1 MFTFIAR
8 LILRNRITVLSSL
21 LLLSFFMAWEGQYV
35 QVSFKFSRLLPKTDS
50 AQVEY
55 DVFRE
60 RFNQVGNTVVL
71 AIDSFDVF
79 DPELYPQWQ
88 RLQDELNA
96 IPGVVGV
103 LSPVNAF
110 NLLRN
115 DSIQKLYYQSMNP
128 GFRSGKL
135 DSMRNLFGNLPFYKG
150 LLRSEDGQVPL
161 MLVQIDPEQ
170 LYVRQI
176 VTIVENIKES
186 AEVAE
191 AHMGRDIKISGLP
204 HIRMANTKK
213 VSKEIFLLVGLA
225 MMVTA
230 LILFAFLRSAR
241 AMFISLGVVILGV
254 FWSFGLISVLD
265 YEISMLSSLIPS
277 LVIVIGVPNCIFLI
291 NKYHS
296 EFKNHGNR
304 IKALQRVIRKIGAA
318 TLMTNATTALGFAS
332 LILTDSTILKEFGVV
347 ASLNVMM
354 VFVISIIVIPV
365 YYSFARPPKQ
375 RHYKHLEKRWIKGFI
390 DWLIRSSMY
399 HRPYV
404 YSGLVLLLVIAG
416 IGISKIYTT
425 GNLSEEF
432 KKSDP
437 VFQDLRFLEERFGG
451 VVPLELV
458 IDTRNPGGAYKNST
472 LKRMDRLQEAMQEVP
487 GVSKALSI
495 VNGLKFVKQAYYRG
509 EPDFYELPG
518 AQDRS
523 FVLSYIP
530 KDSDNG
536 NSLMQSMVDST
547 GRYARISMQVEDM
560 GKEESAYLQEAL
572 MANIA
577 EIFPADRYDV
587 TVTGAWMVFQKG
599 TTYLI
604 KNLIVSLGLA
614 ISVIALVMALIF
626 RSFAMVLVSL
636 VPNLFPLLMTAGIMG
651 FFGIP
656 LKPSTILVFSVAF
669 GISIDDTIH
678 FLAKYRQEL
687 KITRYNIG
695 QSVLLAIRETG
706 VSMFYTSVVLFFGF
720 SVFTASSFGGI
731 VALGI
736 LVSITL
742 IIAMI
747 GNLLLLPSLLLS
759 FEKMIINK
767 SFTEP
772 YITIYEEDEDEE
784 DEEDE
789 EQDFPKQEAENSREE
804 LSIE

>member
-1 MFTFIAR
+1 MFTSIAR
-8 LILRNRITVLSSL
+8 LILRNRITSLSII
-21 LLLSFFMAWEGQYV
+21 LLLSFFMAWQGQYV
-35 QVSFKFSRLLPKTDS
+35 SISFKFSRLLPKTDE

-88 RLQDELNA
+88 RLQDDLNS
-96 IPGVVGV
+96 IDGVAGV
-103 LSPVNAF
+103 LSPINAL

-115 DSIQKLYYQSMNP
+115 DSLEQLYYESLNA
-128 GFRSGKL
+128 GFRSGNL
-135 DSMRNLFGNLPFYKG
+135 DSMRVLYHSLPFYQG
-150 LLRSEDGQVPL
+150 LLQSEDGTVPL

-170 LYVRQI
+170 LYVEEI
-176 VTIVENIKES
+176 VHIVENIKIKAENAES
-186 AEVAE
+186 AL
-191 AHMGRDIKISGLP
+191 HRDIKISGLP

-213 VSKEIFLLVGLA
+213 VSREIFLLVGLA
-225 MMVTA
+225 MIVTA
-230 LILFAFLRSAR
+230 LILYAFLRSFR
-241 AMFISLGVVILGV
+241 AMLISLGVVVLGV

-318 TLMTNATTALGFAS
+318 TMMTNATTAMGFAS
-332 LILTDSTILKEFGVV
+332 LILTDSIILKEFGIV
-347 ASLNVMM
+347 ASINVMM

-365 YYSFARPPKQ
+365 FYSYARKPKQ

-404 YSGLVLLLVIAG
+404 YTGLVILLVIAG
-416 IGISKIYTT
+416 FGISKIYTT

-432 KKSDP
+432 KKTDP
-437 VFQDLRFLEERFGG
+437 VFQDLRFLEDRFGG

-458 IDTRNPGGAYKNST
+458 VDTKNPGGVYKSST
-472 LKRMDRLQEAMQEVP
+472 LKRMDRLQNAMAEVP
-487 GVSKALSI
+487 GVSRALS
-495 VNGLKFVKQAYYRG
+495 VVDGLKFAKQAYYRG
-509 EPDFYELPG
+509 EPDFYELPSS
-518 AQDRS
+518 QDRS
-523 FVLSYIP
+523 FVMSFIP
-530 KDSDNG
+530 RDNNSG
-536 NSLMQSMVDST
+536 NTIMQSMVDST

-572 MANIA
+572 MQNIA
-577 EIFPADRYDV
+577 EHLPEERYEV

-604 KNLIVSLGLA
+604 KNLMVSLGLA
-614 ISVIALVMALIF
+614 ITVIALVMALIF

-636 VPNLFPLLMTAGIMG
+636 IPNLFPLLMTAGIMG
-651 FFGIP
+651 YFGIP

-706 VSMFYTSVVLFFGF
+706 VSMFYTSIVLFFGF
-720 SVFTASSFGGI
+720 TVFTASSFGGI
-731 VALGI
+731 VALGV

-742 IIAMI
+742 VIAMI
-747 GNLLLLPSLLLS
+747 GNLLLLPTLLLS
-759 FEKMIINK
+759 FEKMIISK

-772 YITIYEEDEDEE
+772 YITIYAEDEDEDD
-784 DEEDE
+784 DELL
-789 EQDFPKQEAENSREE
+789 AEE
-804 LSIE
+804 LLESEN

>member
-8 LILRNRITVLSSL
+8 LILRNRLTVLSII
-21 LLLSFFMAWEGQYV
+21 LLLSFFMAWQGQFV

-50 AQVEY
+50 TQVDY
-55 DVFRE
+55 DIFRE

-71 AIDSFDVF
+71 AIDSFDIF

-88 RLQDELNA
+88 LLQDEMSS
-96 IPGVVGV
+96 IEGVQGV
-103 LSPVNAF
+103 LSPINAL
-110 NLLRN
+110 NLRRN
-115 DSIQKLYYQSMNP
+115 DSLEKLYYESLNP
-128 GFRSGKL
+128 GFRSGNL
-135 DSMRNLFGNLPFYKG
+135 DSLRSLYGDLPFYKG
-150 LLRSEDGQVPL
+150 LLLSEDGQVPL
-161 MLVQIDPEQ
+161 MLVQIEAEK
-170 LYVRQI
+170 LYVREI
-176 VTIVENIKES
+176 VSIVEEIKERV
-186 AEVAE
+186 ETAE
-191 AHMGRDIKISGLP
+191 AKIGKDIKISGLP
-204 HIRMANTKK
+204 HLRMANTKK
-213 VSKEIFLLVGLA
+213 VSAEIFLLVGLA
-225 MMVTA
+225 MLVTA
-230 LILFAFLRSAR
+230 IILYAFLRSFR
-241 AMFISLGVVILGV
+241 AMMISLGVVVLGV

-318 TLMTNATTALGFAS
+318 TMMTNATTSMGFAS

-347 ASLNVMM
+347 ASFNVMM

-365 YYSFARPPKQ
+365 YYSFARPPIY

-390 DWLIRSSMY
+390 DWLIRMSMY
-399 HRPYV
+399 HRRYV
-404 YSGLVLLLVIAG
+404 YVGLVILLALAG

-437 VFQDLRFLEERFGG
+437 VFQDLRFLEDRFGG

-458 IDTRNPGGAYKNST
+458 IDTKRPGGAYKSST
-472 LKRMDRLQEAMQEVP
+472 LKRMDRLQESMAEVN
-487 GVSKALSI
+487 GVSRALS
-495 VNGLKFVKQAYYRG
+495 VVDGLKFAKQAYYRG
-509 EPDFYELPG
+509 SPEFYALPNS
-518 AQDRS
+518 QDRS
-523 FVLSYIP
+523 FVMSYIP
-530 KDSDNG
+530 DQGEGGSNILQ
-536 NSLMQSMVDST
+536 SLIDTS

-560 GKEESAYLQEAL
+560 GKEESLYLQEAL
-572 MANIA
+572 DSNLAA
-577 EIFPADRYDV
+577 HLPADRYDV

-604 KNLIVSLGLA
+604 KNLAVSLGLA
-614 ISVIALVMALIF
+614 ITVIALVMALIF

-651 FFGIP
+651 YFGIP

-687 KITRYNIG
+687 KITNYNIG

-706 VSMFYTSVVLFFGF
+706 VSMFYTSIVLFFGF

-742 IIAMI
+742 VIAMI
-747 GNLLLLPSLLLS
+747 GNLLLLPTLLLS
-759 FEKMIINK
+759 FERMIINK

-772 YITIYEEDEDEE
+772 YITIYAVDEE
-784 DEEDE
+784 DDE
-789 EQDFPKQEAENSREE
+789 EE
-804 LSIE
+804 LSAIESEA

>member
-8 LILRNRITVLSSL
+8 LILRNRIMALSTI

-35 QVSFKFSRLLPKTDS
+35 NVSFKFSRLLPQTDS

-55 DVFRE
+55 DAFRD

-79 DPELYPQWQ
+79 NPQLYPQWQ
-88 RLQDELNA
+88 LLQDELKG
-96 IPGVVGV
+96 IPGVIGV
-103 LSPVNAF
+103 LSPINA
-110 NLLRN
+110 LELQRN
-115 DSIQKLYYQSMNP
+115 DSLEKLVYTSLNP

-135 DSMRNLFGNLPFYKG
+135 DSMKTVFERLPFYQG

-161 MLVQIDPEQ
+161 MLVQIDPEL
-170 LYVRQI
+170 LYVRDI
-176 VTIVENIKES
+176 VRIVEDIKLTAET
-186 AEVAE
+186 AEVAME
-191 AHMGRDIKISGLP
+191 RDIKISGLP

-213 VSKEIFLLVGLA
+213 VSQEIFLLVGLA
-225 MMVTA
+225 MVVTSV
-230 LILFAFLRSAR
+230 ILFIFLRSIR
-241 AMFISLGVVILGV
+241 AMLISLAVVILGV

-318 TLMTNATTALGFAS
+318 TMLTNATTAMGFAS
-332 LILTDSTILKEFGVV
+332 LILTDSIILKEFGVV

-354 VFVISIIVIPV
+354 VFVISLIIIPV
-365 YYSFARPPKQ
+365 FYSYARKPKQ

-399 HRPYV
+399 HRKYV
-404 YSGLVLLLVIAG
+404 YTGLVILLAIAG
-416 IGISKIYTT
+416 FGITKIYTT

-432 KKSDP
+432 KKTDP
-437 VFQDLRFLEERFGG
+437 LFQDLRFLENRFGG

-458 IDTRNPGGAYKNST
+458 VDTKRPGGAYKSST
-472 LKRMDRLQEAMQEVP
+472 LKNMDHLQEAMSEVP
-487 GVSKALSI
+487 GVSRALSL
-495 VNGLKFVKQAYYRG
+495 VDGFKYAKQAYYRG
-509 EPDFYELPG
+509 DPDFYSLPSS
-518 AQDRS
+518 QERS

-530 KDSDNG
+530 RENTG
-536 NSLMQSMVDST
+536 GQTLLESMVDTS

-572 MANIA
+572 STNIA
-577 EIFPADRYDV
+577 EYLPADRYDV

-604 KNLIVSLGLA
+604 KNLLVSLGLA
-614 ISVIALVMALIF
+614 IAVIALVMAIIF

-636 VPNLFPLLMTAGIMG
+636 IPNVFPLIMTAGIMG
-651 FFGIP
+651 YFGIP

-687 KITRYNIG
+687 KNTQYNIG
-695 QSVLLAIRETG
+695 QSVLLSIRETG
-706 VSMFYTSVVLFFGF
+706 VSMFYTSIVLFFGF

-742 IIAMI
+742 VIAMI
-747 GNLLLLPSLLLS
+747 GNLLLLPTLLLS
-759 FEKMIINK
+759 FERMIINK

-772 YITIYEEDEDEE
+772 YITIYDESEVDDDDDDLESISEDSDETNP
-784 DEEDE
+784 
-789 EQDFPKQEAENSREE
+789 QKKVYLP
-804 LSIE
+804 

>member
-1 MFTFIAR
+1 MFTSIAR
-8 LILRNRITVLSSL
+8 LILRNRITSLSII
-21 LLLSFFMAWEGQYV
+21 LLLSFFMAWQGQYV
-35 QVSFKFSRLLPKTDS
+35 NISFKFSRLLPKTDE

-88 RLQDELNA
+88 RLQDDLNS
-96 IPGVVGV
+96 IDGVAGV
-103 LSPVNAF
+103 LSPINAL

-115 DSIQKLYYQSMNP
+115 DSLEQLYYESLNA
-128 GFRSGKL
+128 GFRSGNL
-135 DSMRNLFGNLPFYKG
+135 DSMRVLYQSLPFYQG
-150 LLRSEDGQVPL
+150 LLQSEDGTVPL

-170 LYVRQI
+170 LYVEEI
-176 VTIVENIKES
+176 VHIVENIKIKAENAES
-186 AEVAE
+186 AL
-191 AHMGRDIKISGLP
+191 HRDIKISGLP

-213 VSKEIFLLVGLA
+213 VSREIFLLVGLA
-225 MMVTA
+225 VIVTA
-230 LILFAFLRSAR
+230 LILYAFLRSFR
-241 AMFISLGVVILGV
+241 AMLISLGVVVLGV

-318 TLMTNATTALGFAS
+318 TMMTNATTAMGFAS
-332 LILTDSTILKEFGVV
+332 LILTDSIILKEFGIV
-347 ASLNVMM
+347 ASINVMM

-365 YYSFARPPKQ
+365 FYSYARKPKQ

-404 YSGLVLLLVIAG
+404 YTGLVILLVIAG
-416 IGISKIYTT
+416 FGISKIYTT

-432 KKSDP
+432 KKTDP
-437 VFQDLRFLEERFGG
+437 VFQDLRFLEDRFGG

-458 IDTRNPGGAYKNST
+458 VDTKNPGGAYKSST
-472 LKRMDRLQEAMQEVP
+472 LKRMDRLQNAMAEVP
-487 GVSKALSI
+487 GVSRALS
-495 VNGLKFVKQAYYRG
+495 VVDGLKFAKQAYYRG
-509 EPDFYELPG
+509 EPDFYELPSS
-518 AQDRS
+518 QDRS
-523 FVLSYIP
+523 FVMSYIP
-530 KDSDNG
+530 RDNNSG
-536 NSLMQSMVDST
+536 NTIMQSMVDST

-572 MANIA
+572 MQNIA
-577 EIFPADRYDV
+577 EHLPAERYEV

-604 KNLIVSLGLA
+604 KNLMVSLGLA
-614 ISVIALVMALIF
+614 ITVIALVMALIF

-636 VPNLFPLLMTAGIMG
+636 IPNLFPLLMTAGIMG
-651 FFGIP
+651 YFGIP

-706 VSMFYTSVVLFFGF
+706 VSMFYTSIVLFFGF
-720 SVFTASSFGGI
+720 TVFTASSFGGI
-731 VALGI
+731 VALGV

-742 IIAMI
+742 VIAMI
-747 GNLLLLPSLLLS
+747 GNLLLLPTLLLS
-759 FEKMIINK
+759 FEKMIISK

-772 YITIYEEDEDEE
+772 YITIYAEDEDEDD
-784 DEEDE
+784 DELL
-789 EQDFPKQEAENSREE
+789 AEE
-804 LSIE
+804 LLESEN

>member
-8 LILRNRITVLSSL
+8 LILRNRITMLSIL

-55 DVFRE
+55 DIFRE
-60 RFNQVGNTVVL
+60 RFNQVGNTVIL
-71 AIDSFDVF
+71 AIDSFDLF
-79 DPELYPQWQ
+79 NPELYPQWQ
-88 RLQDELNA
+88 HLQDEMNSE
-96 IPGVVGV
+96 PGVVGV
-103 LSPVNAF
+103 LSPINAL
-110 NLLRN
+110 NLRRN
-115 DSIQKLYYQSMNP
+115 DSLQKLYYESLNP
-128 GFRSGKL
+128 GFRTGNL
-135 DSMRNLFGNLPFYKG
+135 DSLRQLYADLPFYDG
-150 LLRSEDGQVPL
+150 LLLSEDGQVPL
-161 MLVQIDPEQ
+161 MLVQIDPER
-170 LYVRQI
+170 LYVRDI
-176 VTIVENIKES
+176 VTIVEDIKAKVER
-186 AEVAE
+186 AE
-191 AHMGRDIKISGLP
+191 AEIGRDIKISGLP
-204 HIRMANTKK
+204 HLRMANTKK
-213 VSKEIFLLVGLA
+213 VSAEIFLLVGLA
-225 MMVTA
+225 MLITA
-230 LILFAFLRSAR
+230 IILFTFLRSIR
-241 AMFISLGVVILGV
+241 AMLISLAVVILGV
-254 FWSFGLISVLD
+254 CWSFGLISVLD

-318 TLMTNATTALGFAS
+318 TMMTNATTALGFAS
-332 LILTDSTILKEFGVV
+332 LILTDSTILTEFGVV

-354 VFVISIIVIPV
+354 VFVISIILIPV
-365 YYSFARPPKQ
+365 IYSFARPPKQ

-390 DWLIRSSMY
+390 DWLIRMSMY

-404 YSGLVLLLVIAG
+404 YASLVVLLAIAG
-416 IGISKIYTT
+416 FGISKIYTT

-437 VFQDLRFLEERFGG
+437 VFQDLRFLEDRFGG

-458 IDTRNPGGAYKNST
+458 IDTKRPGGAYKSST
-472 LKRMDRLQEAMQEVP
+472 LKRMDRLQEEMRQVE
-487 GVSKALSI
+487 GVSRALS
-495 VNGLKFVKQAYYRG
+495 VVDGLKFAKQAYYRG
-509 EPDFYELPG
+509 SPDFYKLPNS
-518 AQDRS
+518 QDRS
-523 FVLSYIP
+523 FVMSYIP
-530 KDSDNG
+530 KGDGGSSILQ
-536 NSLMQSMVDST
+536 SLVDTS

-560 GKEESAYLQEAL
+560 GKEESAYLQTAL
-572 MANIA
+572 DSNIA
-577 EIFPADRYDV
+577 AHLPADRYDV

-604 KNLIVSLGLA
+604 KNLAVSLGLA
-614 ISVIALVMALIF
+614 ITVIALVMALIF

-636 VPNLFPLLMTAGIMG
+636 VPNVFPLIMTAGIMG
-651 FFGIP
+651 YFGIP

-687 KITRYNIG
+687 KITNYNIG

-706 VSMFYTSVVLFFGF
+706 VSMFYTSIVLFFGF

-742 IIAMI
+742 VIAMI
-747 GNLLLLPSLLLS
+747 GNLLLLPTLLLS

-772 YITIYEEDEDEE
+772 YITIYEEDEE
-784 DEEDE
+784 DED
-789 EQDFPKQEAENSREE
+789 DD
-804 LSIE
+804 

>member
-8 LILRNRITVLSSL
+8 LILRNRITALSSI

-35 QVSFKFSRLLPKTDS
+35 NVSFKFSRLLPRTDS

-60 RFNQVGNTVVL
+60 RFNQVGNTVVI

-79 DPELYPQWQ
+79 NPLFYPQWQ
-88 RLQDELNA
+88 RLQDQMKA
-96 IPGVVGV
+96 INGVIGV
-103 LSPVNAF
+103 LSPINA
-110 NLLRN
+110 LELRRN
-115 DSIQKLYYQSMNP
+115 DSLQKLYYQSLNA
-128 GFRSGKL
+128 GFRTGKL
-135 DSMRNLFGNLPFYKG
+135 DSMRQVYAALPFYKG
-150 LLRSEDGQVPL
+150 LLQSEDQQVPL
-161 MLVQIDPEQ
+161 MLVQIDPDK
-170 LYVRQI
+170 LYIKEI
-176 VTIVENIKES
+176 VSIVEEIKETAEA
-186 AEVAE
+186 AEVAI
-191 AHMGRDIKISGLP
+191 GKDIKISGLP

-213 VSKEIFLLVGLA
+213 ISREIFLLVGLA
-225 MMVTA
+225 MVVTA
-230 LILFAFLRSAR
+230 LILFIFLRSFR
-241 AMFISLGVVILGV
+241 AMLISLGVVILGV

-318 TLMTNATTALGFAS
+318 TMMTNATTAMGFAS
-332 LILTDSTILKEFGVV
+332 LILTDSIILKEFGIV
-347 ASLNVMM
+347 ASINVMM
-354 VFVISIIVIPV
+354 VFVISIILIPV
-365 YYSFARPPKQ
+365 FYSYARKPKQ

-399 HRPYV
+399 HRKYV
-404 YSGLVLLLVIAG
+404 YAGLVILLAIAFNG
-416 IGISKIYTT
+416 ITKIYTT

-432 KKSDP
+432 KKTDP
-437 VFQDLRFLEERFGG
+437 VFKDLRFLEDRFGG

-458 IDTRNPGGAYKNST
+458 VDTKRPGGAYKSST
-472 LKRMDRLQEAMQEVP
+472 LKRMDRLQEAMAQVP
-487 GVSKALSI
+487 GVSRALS
-495 VNGLKFVKQAYYRG
+495 VVDGLKYAKQAYFRG
-509 EPDFYELPG
+509 DPEFYNLPNS
-518 AQDRS
+518 QERS

-530 KDSDNG
+530 RENESG
-536 NSLMQSMVDST
+536 NTIMQSMVDTS

-572 MANIA
+572 NTNIS
-577 EIFPADRYDV
+577 EHLPEDRYEV

-604 KNLIVSLGLA
+604 KNLMVSLGLA
-614 ISVIALVMALIF
+614 IAVIALVMALIF

-636 VPNLFPLLMTAGIMG
+636 VPNLFPLIMTAGIMG
-651 FFGIP
+651 YFGIP

-687 KITRYNIG
+687 KITQYNIG

-706 VSMFYTSVVLFFGF
+706 VSMFYTSIVLFFGF

-742 IIAMI
+742 VIAMI
-747 GNLLLLPSLLLS
+747 GNLLLLPTLLLS
-759 FEKMIINK
+759 FERMIINK

-772 YITIYEEDEDEE
+772 YITIYDEDEDEDDDLE
-784 DEEDE
+784 DL
-789 EQDFPKQEAENSREE
+789 EAEPSEAKNNIA
-804 LSIE
+804 LPK

>member
-8 LILRNRITVLSSL
+8 LILRNRITMLSIL
-21 LLLSFFMAWEGQYV
+21 LLLSFFMAWQGQYV

-50 AQVEY
+50 TQVDY
-55 DVFRE
+55 DIFRD
-60 RFNQVGNTVVL
+60 RFNQVGNTIIL
-71 AIDSFDVF
+71 AIDSFDIF

-88 RLQDELNA
+88 YLQDEMLNE
-96 IPGVVGV
+96 PGVIGV
-103 LSPVNAF
+103 LSPINAL
-110 NLLRN
+110 NLRRN
-115 DSIQKLYYQSMNP
+115 DSLEKLYYESLNP
-128 GFRSGKL
+128 GFRTGNL
-135 DSMRNLFGNLPFYKG
+135 DSIQELYQALPFYKG
-150 LLRSEDGQVPL
+150 LLLSEDEQVPL
-161 MLVQIDPEQ
+161 MLIQIDPEK
-170 LYVRQI
+170 LYVRDI
-176 VTIVENIKES
+176 VTIVEDIKAKVER
-186 AEVAE
+186 AEKE
-191 AHMGRDIKISGLP
+191 IGRDIKISGLP
-204 HIRMANTKK
+204 HLRMANTKK
-213 VSKEIFLLVGLA
+213 VSAEIFLLVGLA
-225 MMVTA
+225 MLVTA
-230 LILFAFLRSAR
+230 IILLTFLCSIR
-241 AMFISLGVVILGV
+241 AMLISLAVVILGV

-304 IKALQRVIRKIGAA
+304 IKALQRVVRKIGAA
-318 TLMTNATTALGFAS
+318 TMMTNATTAMGFAS

-354 VFVISIIVIPV
+354 VFVISIILIPV
-365 YYSFARPPKQ
+365 FYSFARPPKQ

-390 DWLIRSSMY
+390 DWLIRMSMY

-404 YSGLVLLLVIAG
+404 YGGLVVLLIIAG
-416 IGISKIYTT
+416 FGISKIYTT

-432 KKSDP
+432 KESDP
-437 VFQDLRFLEERFGG
+437 VFQDLRFLEDRFGG

-458 IDTRNPGGAYKNST
+458 IDTKRPGGAYKAST
-472 LKRMDRLQEAMQEVP
+472 LKRMDRLQSAMNEVS
-487 GVSKALSI
+487 GVSRALS
-495 VNGLKFVKQAYYRG
+495 VVDGLKFAKQAYYRG
-509 EPDFYELPG
+509 SPDFYELPN

-523 FVLSYIP
+523 FVMSYIP
-530 KDSDNG
+530 KGEGGSSILQ
-536 NSLMQSMVDST
+536 SLVDSS

-560 GKEESAYLQEAL
+560 GKEESAYLQTAL
-572 MANIA
+572 DSNIA
-577 EIFPADRYDV
+577 THLPAERYDV

-604 KNLIVSLGLA
+604 RNLVLSLGLA
-614 ISVIALVMALIF
+614 IAVIALVMAFIF

-651 FFGIP
+651 YFGIP

-687 KITRYNIG
+687 KITNYNIG

-706 VSMFYTSVVLFFGF
+706 VSMFYTSIVLFFGF

-742 IIAMI
+742 VIAMI
-747 GNLLLLPSLLLS
+747 GNLLLLPTLLLS

-772 YITIYEEDEDEE
+772 YITIYEEDDEGDDED
-784 DEEDE
+784 
-789 EQDFPKQEAENSREE
+789 
-804 LSIE
+804 

>member
-1 MFTFIAR
+1 
-8 LILRNRITVLSSL
+8 
-21 LLLSFFMAWEGQYV
+21 MAWQGQYV
-35 QVSFKFSRLLPKTDS
+35 NISFKFSRLLPKTDE

-88 RLQDELNA
+88 RLQDDLNS
-96 IPGVVGV
+96 IDGVAGV
-103 LSPVNAF
+103 LSPINAL

-115 DSIQKLYYQSMNP
+115 DSLEQLYYESLNA
-128 GFRSGKL
+128 GFRSGNL
-135 DSMRNLFGNLPFYKG
+135 DSMRVLYQSLPFYQG
-150 LLRSEDGQVPL
+150 LLQSEDGTVPL

-170 LYVRQI
+170 LYVEEI
-176 VTIVENIKES
+176 VHIVENIKIKAENAES
-186 AEVAE
+186 AL
-191 AHMGRDIKISGLP
+191 HRDIKISGLP

-213 VSKEIFLLVGLA
+213 VSREIFLLVGLA
-225 MMVTA
+225 VIVTA
-230 LILFAFLRSAR
+230 LILYAFLRSFR
-241 AMFISLGVVILGV
+241 AMLISLGVVVLGV

-318 TLMTNATTALGFAS
+318 TMMTNATTAMGFAS
-332 LILTDSTILKEFGVV
+332 LILTDSIILKEFGIV
-347 ASLNVMM
+347 ASINVMM

-365 YYSFARPPKQ
+365 FYSYARKPKQ

-404 YSGLVLLLVIAG
+404 YTGLVILLVIAG
-416 IGISKIYTT
+416 FGISKIYTT

-432 KKSDP
+432 KKTDP
-437 VFQDLRFLEERFGG
+437 VFQDLRFLEDRFGG

-458 IDTRNPGGAYKNST
+458 VDTKNPGGAYKSST
-472 LKRMDRLQEAMQEVP
+472 LKRMDRLQNAMAEVP
-487 GVSKALSI
+487 GVSRALS
-495 VNGLKFVKQAYYRG
+495 VVDGLKFAKQAYYRG
-509 EPDFYELPG
+509 EPDFYELPSS
-518 AQDRS
+518 QDRS
-523 FVLSYIP
+523 FVMSYIP
-530 KDSDNG
+530 RDNNSG
-536 NSLMQSMVDST
+536 NTIMQSMVDST

-572 MANIA
+572 MQNIA
-577 EIFPADRYDV
+577 EHLPAERYEV

-604 KNLIVSLGLA
+604 KNLMVSLGLA
-614 ISVIALVMALIF
+614 ITVIALVMALIF

-636 VPNLFPLLMTAGIMG
+636 IPNLFPLLMTAGIMG
-651 FFGIP
+651 YFGIP

-706 VSMFYTSVVLFFGF
+706 VSMFYTSIVLFFGF
-720 SVFTASSFGGI
+720 TVFTASSFGGI
-731 VALGI
+731 VALGV

-742 IIAMI
+742 VIAMI
-747 GNLLLLPSLLLS
+747 GNLLLLPTLLLS
-759 FEKMIINK
+759 FEKMIISK

-772 YITIYEEDEDEE
+772 YITIYAEDEDEDD
-784 DEEDE
+784 DELL
-789 EQDFPKQEAENSREE
+789 AEE
-804 LSIE
+804 LLESEN